1 MSLYLF
7 YFAVEFKLNKCYI
20 NNKKEHPLQSGCSRK
35 GFRSKDPASPV
46 CRQERHFYFFLFL
59 LSRKARNATIKLPK
73 ATSKLNIPIITEI
86 ISKAVIITHRLRSRS
101 GPRWAGV
108 HRTPSDLPSYVIWLG
123 RLPLH
128 FVPVGAKLTSPGR
141 HAPCHGYS
149 SYVNYHAL

>member
-1 MSLYLF
+1 MLPRRLF
-7 YFAVEFKLNKCYI
+7 GQKTTPHLWI
-20 NNKKEHPLQSGCSRK
+20 
-35 GFRSKDPASPV
+35 
-46 CRQERHFYFFLFL
+46 RQVRHFYFFLFL

-108 HRTPSDLPSYVIWLG
+108 HWTPSDLPSYVIWLG

-149 SYVNYHAL
+149 SYVNYHALLL